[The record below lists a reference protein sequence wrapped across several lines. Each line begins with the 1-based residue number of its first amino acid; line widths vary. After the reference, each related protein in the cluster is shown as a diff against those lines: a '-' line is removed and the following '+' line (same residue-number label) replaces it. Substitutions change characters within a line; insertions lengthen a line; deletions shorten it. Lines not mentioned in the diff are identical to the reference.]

1 MSRTWHQGLFGTSI
15 SGSAE
20 TVNRLN
26 DFDVRVARPDEWR
39 TLREVRLAALLDA
52 PYAFGSTH
60 AREVAFAEADWRRRL
75 GRGVTFL
82 ALRDG
87 QAVALA
93 GGVHSDEA
101 EGAVDLVSMWVH
113 PSARGRGTGEAL
125 VAAVAGWASDQGAA
139 RLRLWVTETNAAAR
153 RLYERC
159 GFTPT
164 GELQPLP
171 SDPSLTE
178 IAMERPL

>member
-1 MSRTWHQGLFGTSI
+1 MHEF
-15 SGSAE
+15 E
-20 TVNRLN
+20 
-26 DFDVRVARPDEWR
+26 VRMARPDEWP
-39 TLREVRLAALLDA
+39 TVREIRLAALLDA

-60 AREVAFAEADWRRRL
+60 AREIAFVEADWRRRL

-87 QAVALA
+87 RAVALA

-101 EGAVDLVSMWVH
+101 DGAVDLISMWVH
-113 PSARGRGTGEAL
+113 PSARGRRVGEAL
-125 VAAVAGWASDQGAA
+125 VTAVAGWASAQGAA
-139 RLRLWVTETNAAAR
+139 RLRLWVTEGNAPAR

-164 GELQPLP
+164 GELQSLP
-171 SDPSLTE
+171 SDPTLTE
-178 IAMERPL
+178 IAMDRALPY

>member
-1 MSRTWHQGLFGTSI
+1 VDNRPIRQPD
-15 SGSAE
+15 E
-20 TVNRLN
+20 TTDIDL
-26 DFDVRVARPDEWR
+26 RVAHPDEWR
-39 TLREVRLAALLDA
+39 IVREIRLAALLDA

-60 AREVAFAEADWRRRL
+60 AQAMGYAEADWRRRIE
-75 GRGVTFL
+75 RGVTFV
-82 ALRDG
+82 AMRDG
-87 QAVALA
+87 RAVALA

-113 PSARGRGTGEAL
+113 PSARRQGVGEAL
-125 VAAVAGWASDQGAA
+125 VEAVAGWARAQGAA
-139 RLRLWVTETNAAAR
+139 RLRLWVTETNGPAR

-171 SDPSLTE
+171 HDPRVTE
-178 IAMERPL
+178 IAMDRPLG